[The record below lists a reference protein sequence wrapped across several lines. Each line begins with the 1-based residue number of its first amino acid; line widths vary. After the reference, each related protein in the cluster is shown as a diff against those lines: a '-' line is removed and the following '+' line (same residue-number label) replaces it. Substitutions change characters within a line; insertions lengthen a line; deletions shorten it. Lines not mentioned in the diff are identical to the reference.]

1 VIPPP
6 QPLHEF
12 LVPPEA
18 AGLRLDVFLAQ
29 KGLPYSRS
37 QLGRRIEEGEVFLDG
52 NPTKPGQRL
61 RPGQRIR
68 FTPPPPTPTSD
79 LPEDLPLDI
88 LYEDRHLIVLCKP
101 AGMVV
106 HPAPGHERGTLV
118 NALLHHCGPL
128 PAPPARPG
136 GRADA
141 APARDGDSDSDGDS
155 DEEDDDALPRGELSI
170 GGQRRPGIVHRL
182 DQGTSGVIVC
192 AKDEPTLVGLQAQF
206 QVHSIARRYVALVE
220 GVAPERGTF
229 STRFGRHPRDR
240 KRFTGRGGSKKA
252 VTHFQVLERL
262 PGATL
267 VEVQLETG
275 RTHQIRVHFS
285 EAGHP
290 VLGDPL
296 YGRASRHRLV
306 HRVSQSLGHQA
317 LHARLLGFVHPVT
330 GQRLSLQAPPPADF
344 LQALETL
351 RAALPARPAPLP
363 WEIAPC

>member
-1 VIPPP
+1 VTPP
-6 QPLHEF
+6 QQPYHEF
-12 LVPPEA
+12 IVPPQA
-18 AGLRLDVFLAQ
+18 AGQRLDVFLAQ

-37 QLGRRIEEGEVFLDG
+37 QLGRRIEEGEVRLDG
-52 NPTKPGQRL
+52 NPTKPGQRV
-61 RPGQRIR
+61 RAGQRIR
-68 FTPPPPTPTSD
+68 FAPPPPVPTSD
-79 LPEDLPLDI
+79 LPEALPLDI

-128 PAPPARPG
+128 PAPPPRP
-136 GRADA
+136 AALA
-141 APARDGDSDSDGDS
+141 APDDGED
-155 DEEDDDALPRGELSI
+155 DEEDEDEPRAELSI

-182 DQGTSGVIVC
+182 DQGTSGVLVC

-220 GVAPERGTF
+220 GVAPERGSF
-229 STRFGRHPRDR
+229 NTRYGRHPRDR
-240 KRFTGRGGSKKA
+240 KRFTGRSGGKKA
-252 VTHFQVLERL
+252 VTHFAVLERL

-285 EAGHP
+285 EAGYP

-296 YGRASRHRLV
+296 YGRSSRQRLLHEV
-306 HRVSQSLGHQA
+306 CQGLSHQA
-317 LHARLLGFVHPVT
+317 LHARLLGFVHPMT
-330 GQRLSLQAPPPADF
+330 GQQLSLQAPPPPDF
-344 LQALETL
+344 LLALARL
-351 RAALPARPAPLP
+351 RAALPARGDQGCGPWPPPLP
-363 WEIAPC
+363 WEISP